1 MPKVLHISM
10 AFHGCIY
17 IILYLYLI
25 YVYIYMCVCVMGVYI
40 YDIKKSKQDVAEH
53 VAITLNPM

>member
-1 MPKVLHISM
+1 MPKVVHISM

-25 YVYIYMCVCVMGVYI
+25 YVYIYMCVCVCDGCVY
-40 YDIKKSKQDVAEH
+40 
-53 VAITLNPM
+53 L

>member
-1 MPKVLHISM
+1 MPKVVHISM

-17 IILYLYLI
+17 IILYLYLL
-25 YVYIYMCVCVMGVYI
+25 YVYIYVCVMGVYI

-53 VAITLNPM
+53 VSITLNPM